1 MFNIYDEPEMPNEGF
16 VFKIYGELESTREW
30 SNVPSQLQYFR
41 QGGLGEGAGRA
52 PVLLFQAGN
61 NGSIFHVHFILFRRG
76 GGGHYYYLFF
86 FRRGE
91 RGLAPLLL
99 FQISI
104 RKNNGSKIH
113 FHFFIFGGG
122 IVSMAQQIDGSILHF
137 HFVIFGGGVVLLV
150 QNSGS
155 ILHVHFMLF
164 QRGRREGGGGV
175 SGVHHY

>member
-16 VFKIYGELESTREW
+16 VRYMVNWNRHVNGATFRLSFNIFGKGGWGRGRGGHQYYYFKLEIMAPFSM
-30 SNVPSQLQYFR
+30 SISFFF
-41 QGGLGEGAGRA
+41 GG
-52 PVLLFQAGN
+52 
-61 NGSIFHVHFILFRRG
+61 G

-99 FQISI
+99 FRVSI

-113 FHFFIFGGG
+113 FHFFIIGGG
-122 IVSMAQQIDGSILHF
+122 IVSVAQQIDGSILHF

-164 QRGRREGGGGV
+164 QRGRREGGGG
-175 SGVHHY
+175 